1 MILPDFVLPSR
12 QNQVWTESGI
22 DSLRDCIDKN
32 HFKSYP
38 HQIEYRYNSRGFRDA
53 EWPEDLAQLKQAIWC
68 LGDSFTM
75 GIGSPLEHTWVAQVS
90 KQLDTRAINVSLD
103 GASNYWIARKTLDIL
118 THIQPDVIIIQ
129 WSYIHRTESND
140 VTLSDEDRRTHYN
153 LVNYYNDLDLGLAFI
168 ELVKKVEVAKQHTKV
183 IHSFIPKFGIDIN
196 VSDAWTRIAGPNW
209 PPCPA
214 TLDEFNA
221 LGPGIVDEL
230 INFFK
235 LYNIF
240 KLYYNLYH
248 NIEYL
253 PEIKNLDLAR
263 DGHHYGILTA
273 QHVAIGVRR
282 WLNQDRSFS

>member
-12 QNQVWTESGI
+12 QHQIWTESGI
-22 DSLRDCIDKN
+22 DSLGQCLDKK

-68 LGDSFTM
+68 LGDSFTV
-75 GIGSPLEHTWVAQVS
+75 GIGSPLEHTWVVQVGN
-90 KQLDTRAINVSLD
+90 QLDTRTINVSLE
-103 GASNYWIARKTLDIL
+103 GASNYWIFRKTLDIL

-140 VTLSDEDRRTHYN
+140 VTLSDEDRRAKYDPDN
-153 LVNYYNDLDLGLAFI
+153 WYNDLDLGLAFI

-183 IHSFIPKFGIDIN
+183 IHSFIPKFGIGIDI
-196 VSDAWTRIAGPNW
+196 SDTWAQISGPDW
-209 PPCPA
+209 PACPT

-221 LGPGIVDEL
+221 LGSGIVNEL

-235 LYNIF
+235 LYDRFN
-240 KLYYNLYH
+240 LYYNLHH
-248 NIEYL
+248 NIEYM
-253 PEIKNLDLAR
+253 PEIKKLDQAR
-263 DGHHYGILTA
+263 DSHHYDILTA
-273 QHVAIGVRR
+273 QHFATGVRQL
-282 WLNQDRSFS
+282 LNRGS